1 MRSNL
6 PPLPG
11 AAFDAAIAGGLIW
24 FFAAIVFD
32 RPDRALEMVA
42 IGAGAVFIAEFVR
55 RSRVKG
61 S

>member
-6 PPLPG
+6 PPLAG

-42 IGAGAVFIAEFVR
+42 IGAGAVFLVELVR
-55 RSRVKG
+55 RSRAKA
-61 S
+61 